1 MKTFRS
7 MLATIHLLACSAAI
21 IMCIKDFQW
30 YWMVIGMYAF
40 SAMGNEISNLIKND

>member
-7 MLATIHLLACSAAI
+7 ILAITHLLACIVAI

-40 SAMGNEISNLIKND
+40 SAMGNEILNLIKND

>member
-1 MKTFRS
+1 MF
-7 MLATIHLLACSAAI
+7 ATIQLLACAASI

-40 SAMGNEISNLIKND
+40 GAMTNEVLKL

>member
-1 MKTFRS
+1 MV
-7 MLATIHLLACSAAI
+7 ATIHLLACIAAI

-40 SAMGNEISNLIKND
+40 SAMVNEILNLMKND

>member
-7 MLATIHLLACSAAI
+7 MFATIHLLACVVAI

-30 YWMVIGMYAF
+30 YWMVISMYAF

>member
-1 MKTFRS
+1 MKTFKI
-7 MLATIHLLACSAAI
+7 MLATLNLLACAASI

-40 SAMGNEISNLIKND
+40 STMVNEILKN

>member
-7 MLATIHLLACSAAI
+7 MLATIHLLACIAAI
-21 IMCIKDFQW
+21 TMCIKDFQW
-30 YWMVIGMYAF
+30 YWMVISMYAF

>member
-1 MKTFRS
+1 
-7 MLATIHLLACSAAI
+7 MLATIHLLACVAAI

-40 SAMGNEISNLIKND
+40 SAMGNEILNLTKKD

>member
-1 MKTFRS
+1 
-7 MLATIHLLACSAAI
+7 MLATIHLLACAAAI

-40 SAMGNEISNLIKND
+40 SAMSNEILNLVKND

>member
-7 MLATIHLLACSAAI
+7 MLATIHLLACVAAI

-40 SAMGNEISNLIKND
+40 SAMVNEISNLIKNN